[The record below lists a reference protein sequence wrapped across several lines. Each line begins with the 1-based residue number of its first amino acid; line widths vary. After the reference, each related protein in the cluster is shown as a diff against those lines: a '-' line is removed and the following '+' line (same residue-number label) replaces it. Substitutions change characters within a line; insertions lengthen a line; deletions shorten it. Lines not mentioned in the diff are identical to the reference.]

1 VTSTEAARAVEREF
15 AFLKRDHALAALRVR
30 GIERVQLHADLTILA
45 RLAQALSRTRE
56 VALAARSVGRGR
68 SFRSQHRPV
77 IARPRYPW
85 PR

>member
-45 RLAQALSRTRE
+45 RLAPGAQSDEGGCARGALSRARE
-56 VALAARSVGRGR
+56 VVPLAA
-68 SFRSQHRPV
+68 
-77 IARPRYPW
+77 
-85 PR
+85 